1 MSNKGFSRREFMVKG
16 TIGLGLAVTFE
27 LSGLGGAV
35 NARAVKALAAEA
47 AKERIMPHVSV
58 MLWPGRSEE
67 DKKRLAEAITEDVVR
82 ITGASPA
89 SVSVSI
95 EDVPSDEWKERV
107 YDPEV
112 RDKADL
118 LYKKPGYSM

>member
-1 MSNKGFSRREFMVKG
+1 MGDKGFSRREFMVKG
-16 TIGLGLAVTFE
+16 TVGLGLAVTFE
-27 LSGLGGAV
+27 LSGLGGAL

-47 AKERIMPHVSV
+47 AKEKTMPHVSV